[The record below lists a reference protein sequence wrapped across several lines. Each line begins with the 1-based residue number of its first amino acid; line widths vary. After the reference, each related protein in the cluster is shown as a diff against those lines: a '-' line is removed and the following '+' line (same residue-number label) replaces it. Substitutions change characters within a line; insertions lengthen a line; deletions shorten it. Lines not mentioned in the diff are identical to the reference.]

1 MQIQFPI
8 VLGGS
13 GIENGNNGSHDLTSN
28 NDEITIFADQRK
40 IDFVLVTT
48 TNTDIFVINYCFSPV
63 STYEGTISGQI
74 DIGEVQPITSLRLD
88 TIDYSSPR
96 DQVLINTEISQNGS
110 DWFAGNER
118 SGLRYNFQGSEPRD
132 SYCFRYIKYQIKFKT
147 ESSDPS
153 ESVKLRGIN
162 IYGGDTCGTELP
174 FDPGSVSNL
183 GTACSNGLDD
193 DGDGK
198 IDYSINEGVTSK
210 NGDPGCTNLM
220 DDSEEDAEKICQDGT
235 KGNITLTMD
244 IGEHIDSS
252 GVDMGKNIYVGAD
265 EKPKTSP
272 ATIQLVSDGV
282 VVRDK
287 SLQEKTDGLSIY
299 RGEGY
304 FYIHNEGQLSKI
316 TQLRGNFSI
325 NGAKIVKAINLDY
338 EIASG
343 EDSYSIPDQDTDNM
357 GSFFTKARPDSDG
370 VYVYYEY
377 DSAIAG
383 GCQCQDGVDN
393 DNNGFIDYPDDFG
406 CTSKLD
412 DLEARSD
419 DQAERNPS
427 CKNGL
432 DDDGD
437 SLIDYPDDPGCES
450 IIDNSEDESQ
460 KVCKINDSNV
470 TMKFLDVKTANT
482 GLGDIHD
489 TYYVGGGIYKSNENI
504 PLVSDGIAEID
515 DTIEKFVPGV
525 SIKRGPGYIYLVFL
539 NDVDARGYEYF
550 HGKLQIEGAKIIKAI
565 NGAHRFSS
573 LSPFY
578 IAGPFESQGDNI
590 ADSTGTNSLQD
601 EFTVYSDDSDNYV
614 EITTTTGSGSDSV
627 YIYYDYADEVIGGC
641 QCQDGIDNDGDGFV
655 DYPNDPGC
663 TSPEDN
669 DEVNTIA
676 ALISQPAKILPSLVS
691 SGPGFWILIVTV
703 LVISGIVIFII
714 IKSDK
719 NKPIN

>member
-1 MQIQFPI
+1 M
-8 VLGGS
+8 
-13 GIENGNNGSHDLTSN
+13 
-28 NDEITIFADQRK
+28 
-40 IDFVLVTT
+40 LVTT

-96 DQVLINTEISQNGS
+96 DQVLITTEISQNGS

-235 KGNITLTMD
+235 KGSIALTVD
-244 IGEHIDSS
+244 ISEHIDSS

-357 GSFFTKARPDSDG
+357 GSFFTKVRPDSDG

-393 DNNGFIDYPDDFG
+393 DSNGFIDYPDDFG

-437 SLIDYPDDPGCES
+437 GKIDYPEDTGCES
-450 IIDNSEDESQ
+450 VIDDSEGDSS
-460 KVCKINDSNV
+460 KVCLLSNPDIELIV
-470 TMKFLDVKTANT
+470 SDVEIGNT
-482 GLGDIHD
+482 GLGDVSDSIF
-489 TYYVGGGIYKSNENI
+489 VGGSIYKPGETI
-504 PLVSDGIAEID
+504 ALVSDGAAIVDEDI
-515 DTIEKFVPGV
+515 KSLVPGA
-525 SIKRGPGYIYLVFL
+525 SIKRGPGYIYVLFR
-539 NDVDARGYEYF
+539 NDKERLGREFF
-550 HGKLQIEGAKIIKAI
+550 HGKFTISGAKITKAV
-565 NGAHRFSS
+565 NSAGRYSGSS
-573 LSPFY
+573 SFF
-578 IAGPFESQGDNI
+578 IGGNFEGQGDGVY
-590 ADSTGTNSLQD
+590 DLEGLNSLQD
-601 EFTVYSDDSDNYV
+601 EFAVYNTGADNYV
-614 EITTTTGSGSDSV
+614 DIASITNGGSDAV
-627 YIYYDYADEVIGGC
+627 FVYYDYKDEVTGGC
-641 QCQDGIDNDGDGFV
+641 QCQDGIDNDGDGII
-655 DYPNDPGC
+655 DYPNDKGC
-663 TSPEDN
+663 DSLEDN
-669 DEVNTIA
+669 DETDTIA

-691 SGPGFWILIVTV
+691 SGPGFWVLIIIV
-703 LVISGIVIFII
+703 LVISGVVIFII